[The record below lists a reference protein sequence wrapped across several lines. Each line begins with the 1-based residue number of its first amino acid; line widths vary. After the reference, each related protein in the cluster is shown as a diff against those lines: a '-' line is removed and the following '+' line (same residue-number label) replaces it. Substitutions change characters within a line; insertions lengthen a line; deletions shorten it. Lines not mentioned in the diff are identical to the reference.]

1 MLFATGGVLFGQCP
15 TVSIYYNNAA
25 VSNNTLSVCQGN
37 SISLTANISSLPTG
51 AAVSSYQW
59 YTTNGQS
66 FNNNNPITGQ
76 TSSTLQLNNVQ
87 SSNDINYWCVV
98 TFTGL
103 TGCTVNPTTSNL
115 LDLNV
120 YNPNLNAGSDQC
132 LTGGNIDFSPS
143 LTNLNGMSN
152 SGTYSWT
159 GPNGFTAAVL
169 DPSNITANAGNSG
182 TYTLNY
188 SYQGCTLTD
197 QVNMVVIPGFSVD
210 AGPAG

>member
-1 MLFATGGVLFGQCP
+1 MLFATGSVLFGQCP
-15 TVSIYYNNAA
+15 TVSIFYNNAA
-25 VSNNTLSVCQGN
+25 VNNNTLSVCQGN
-37 SISLTANISSLPTG
+37 SISLSANVSSLPAG
-51 AAVSSYQW
+51 AAVFSYQW
-59 YTTNGQS
+59 YTTSGSS
-66 FNNNNPITGQ
+66 FNNNNPVSGQ
-76 TSSTLQLNNVQ
+76 STSTLQLSNVQ
-87 SSNDINYWCVV
+87 NSNGDNYWCVV

-103 TGCTVNPTTSNL
+103 TGCTGNTSTSSL

-132 LTGGNIDFSPS
+132 LTGGNIDFGPS

-169 DPSNITANAGNSG
+169 DPSNITANASTSG
-182 TYTLNY
+182 TYILNY
-188 SYQGCTLTD
+188 SYQACLLTD